1 MGGHGG
7 LNILPQKKWNVYNY
21 ENREKV
27 RKDEEAAARDEQLK
41 REEVRKRDAEFRLE
55 RLRAARGLPPMQK
68 PEEPVPVV
76 EAEASIS
83 EPKSNHINLFEGI
96 KIFDPVMGLEKE
108 RGDEGEGSKKKRK
121 MMKKEEVRIV
131 TAEDEKYRLGY
142 GVAGKGVKLPWYLE
156 RRSDEVNNKDRGEDD
171 GSTRGKKEVG
181 KKSGKKTLEELRD
194 ERLKREKHEK
204 ERERALLVEKSRR
217 DGSRLKEKGFSRS
230 FAFVCG
236 SSVEHLP
243 WGLICL
249 TYVKQQ
255 PEFEACEAVMTLI
268 AENLDVGESSSQQI
282 DCSPLPMQASEIQVQ
297 LSQQSENHGVNSVV
311 LFTIIHDFAPASS
324 KWCRSVAGKSLDDEG
339 DAFYPS
345 GQREQRKS
353 LLCYLYLYL
362 YLFHV
367 FRLVY
372 ADWRSNT

>member
-55 RLRAARGLPPMQK
+55 LLRAARGLPPMQK

-121 MMKKEEVRIV
+121 TMKKEEVRIV

-156 RRSDEVNNKDRGEDD
+156 RRSDEVNNKERGEDD

-217 DGSRLKEKGFSRS
+217 DGSRLKEKGFSR
-230 FAFVCG
+230 
-236 SSVEHLP
+236 
-243 WGLICL
+243 
-249 TYVKQQ
+249 
-255 PEFEACEAVMTLI
+255 
-268 AENLDVGESSSQQI
+268 
-282 DCSPLPMQASEIQVQ
+282 
-297 LSQQSENHGVNSVV
+297 
-311 LFTIIHDFAPASS
+311 
-324 KWCRSVAGKSLDDEG
+324 RSV
-339 DAFYPS
+339 Y
-345 GQREQRKS
+345 
-353 LLCYLYLYL
+353 
-362 YLFHV
+362 
-367 FRLVY
+367 
-372 ADWRSNT
+372 

>member
-121 MMKKEEVRIV
+121 IMKKEEVRIV

-156 RRSDEVNNKDRGEDD
+156 RRSDEVNNKERGEDD
-171 GSTRGKKEVG
+171 GSTRGKREVG
-181 KKSGKKTLEELRD
+181 KKSGRKTLEELRD

-243 WGLICL
+243 W
-249 TYVKQQ
+249 
-255 PEFEACEAVMTLI
+255 
-268 AENLDVGESSSQQI
+268 S
-282 DCSPLPMQASEIQVQ
+282 ASEIQLQ

-324 KWCRSVAGKSLDDEG
+324 KWCRSIAGKSLSDEG
-339 DAFYPS
+339 DAFYLS

-362 YLFHV
+362 FHV
-367 FRLVY
+367 FCLRLRRLEIKHIENV
-372 ADWRSNT
+372 DESLSE

>member
-156 RRSDEVNNKDRGEDD
+156 RRSDEVNNKERGEDD
-171 GSTRGKKEVG
+171 GSTRGKREVG

-243 WGLICL
+243 WSVFFYLL
-249 TYVKQQ
+249 QKLLRLHAY
-255 PEFEACEAVMTLI
+255 FECYYMFVFVVSQK
-268 AENLDVGESSSQQI
+268 DVGESSSQQI

-324 KWCRSVAGKSLDDEG
+324 KWCRSVAGKSLDDE
-339 DAFYPS
+339 AS
-345 GQREQRKS
+345 KHRHEIM
-353 LLCYLYLYL
+353 
-362 YLFHV
+362 
-367 FRLVY
+367 LVCS
-372 ADWRSNT
+372 DINHGLK